1 MRIAGRLAFAVSISI
16 LAFVSACQT
25 TRPAATVQMPVA
37 ETPQDQALSK
47 AVLDRLVKDKK
58 VDLTGIEVVSNGGT
72 VYLSGTVGSL
82 DAREQALKIAWSTP
96 GVKSVVN
103 SLVVQK

>member
-1 MRIAGRLAFAVSISI
+1 
-16 LAFVSACQT
+16 
-25 TRPAATVQMPVA
+25 
-37 ETPQDQALSK
+37 
-47 AVLDRLVKDKK
+47 
-58 VDLTGIEVVSNGGT
+58 VVSNGGT